1 MALCTDCTSKIEY
14 QGDGSQSKFTFDFE
28 YMESSD
34 VYVAAWDE
42 EKKEYYNLNGST
54 DWRFDNATTIEIL
67 PAPSYKFVIYRCT
80 DIDPLKAEFF
90 PGHPV
95 RAEDLNDNF
104 TQLQMGLEDAKCSI
118 EGLQED
124 VSDNNW
130 NNHSQTIKCEDPWES
145 DDEHVSTTCAQD
157 KRFWNKEEETIRST
171 SERFSYDDD
180 HVATTRAIEDR
191 FWNSVKD
198 SDSTYTTSNWNQH
211 AASPDSYVPTTGA
224 VEKRIKD
231 FITDEDLHSH
241 IVTGDMQRNGLW
253 DEDVTDDDHFPSTDA
268 SVERHDTW
276 YSDFHLSIGSR
287 SDIQPTTRHGDHGGG
302 AVNDE
307 TVDPGDENTVNYI
320 QPGKFWV
327 NTETQ
332 RLAYWN
338 NSNPDAGYWVHVAAM
353 PANDAPPVYVSD
365 QEPVGSYIEEGD
377 LWWNKADG
385 TLYVRYC
392 PDPSGSCQWV
402 DASPSFQNPV
412 INDIKVTNPI
422 TKTDD
427 PSGNFTTL
435 GFDISSLTYVP

>member
-34 VYVAAWDE
+34 VYVAAWDD

-67 PAPSYKFVIYRCT
+67 PAPEYKFVIYRCT
-80 DIDPLKAEFF
+80 EIDPLKAEFF

-95 RAEDLNDNF
+95 KASDLNDNF
-104 TQLQMGLEDAKCSI
+104 TQLQQGLQDAKCSI
-118 EGLQED
+118 SELKED

-130 NNHSQTIKCEDPWES
+130 NNHDQTIKCEDPWES
-145 DDEHVSTTCAQD
+145 DDEHISTTCAQD
-157 KRFWNKEEETIRST
+157 KRFWNQLPDSEGGGETIYSD
-171 SERFSYDDD
+171 SERFLYSDN
-180 HVATTRAIEDR
+180 HIASARAIEDR

-198 SDSTYTTSNWNQH
+198 SDSTYTSSDWHNH

-224 VEKRIKD
+224 VEKRISG
-231 FITDEDLHSH
+231 FITDDDVKDKF
-241 IVTGDMQRNGLW
+241 VTGVDQRNGLW
-253 DEDVTDDDHFPSTDA
+253 DVSATDDEHIPTTDA
-268 SVERHDTW
+268 VVERHDTW
-276 YSDFHLSIGSR
+276 YSDNHLAIGSSR
-287 SDIQPTTRHGDHGGG
+287 FVQPRHGDHGGG
-302 AVNDE
+302 
-307 TVDPGDENTVNYI
+307 DPELNPNESDTVNYI

-338 NSNPDAGYWVHVAAM
+338 NSNPEAGYWVHVAAM
-353 PANDAPPVYVSD
+353 PANDAPPVYVD
-365 QEPVGSYIEEGD
+365 DKEPTGSFIEEGD

-402 DASPSFQNPV
+402 DASPSFAGDSNIEVEAPLAKAV
-412 INDIKVTNPI
+412 EPI
-422 TKTDD
+422 TDKI
-427 PSGNFTTL
+427 TL
-435 GFDISSLTYVP
+435 SFSINSLSYV

>member
-1 MALCTDCTSKIEY
+1 MALCTDCPSKIEY

-34 VYVAAWDE
+34 VYVAAWDDD
-42 EKKEYYNLNGST
+42 KKEYYNLNGST

-67 PAPSYKFVIYRCT
+67 PAPEYKLVIYRCT

-118 EGLQED
+118 EELKED

-145 DDEHVSTTCAQD
+145 DDEHIATTCAQD
-157 KRFWNKEEETIRST
+157 KRFWNQIDVDSLDDFGETVTSE
-171 SERFSYDDD
+171 SERFLYTDNA
-180 HVATTRAIEDR
+180 VATTRAIEDR
-191 FWNSVKD
+191 FWNNVKD
-198 SDSTYTTSNWNQH
+198 SDSTYTTSNWQQH
-211 AASPDSYVPTTGA
+211 AASPNSYVPTTGA
-224 VEKRIKD
+224 VEKRISD
-231 FITDEDLHSH
+231 FITDDDLHSH

-276 YSDFHLSIGSR
+276 YSDNHLAIGSN
-287 SDIQPTTRHGDHGGG
+287 SLINPRHGNHGGPD
-302 AVNDE
+302 NNEDI
-307 TVDPGDENTVNYI
+307 DPGDQNIVNYI

-327 NTETQ
+327 NTQTQ

-338 NSNPDAGYWVHVAAM
+338 DQGYWVHVAAM

-365 QEPVGSYIEEGD
+365 QEPTGSFIEEGD

-402 DASPSFQNPV
+402 DASPSFAGDSNLDVEAPLAKE
-412 INDIKVTNPI
+412 IEPI
-422 TKTDD
+422 TDKITIK
-427 PSGNFTTL
+427 
-435 GFDISSLTYVP
+435 FDISSLTYVP

>member
-34 VYVAAWDE
+34 VKVAQYDE
-42 EKKEYYNLNGST
+42 TTKKYIDLVGGT
-54 DWRFDNATTIEIL
+54 DWTFDNATTIEIL

-130 NNHSQTIKCEDPWES
+130 NNHNQTIKCEDPWES
-145 DDEHVSTTCAQD
+145 DDEHIATTCAQD
-157 KRFWNKEEETIRST
+157 KRFWNQIDVDSDETVGETVT
-171 SERFSYDDD
+171 SKSKRFLYSDDA
-180 HVATTRAIEDR
+180 VATTRAIEDR
-191 FWNSVKD
+191 FWNNVKD
-198 SDSTYTTSNWNQH
+198 SDSTYTDSNWQQH
-211 AASPDSYVPTTGA
+211 AASPNSYVPTTGA
-224 VEKRIKD
+224 VEKRV
-231 FITDEDLHSH
+231 EDLISREDFNKEI
-241 IVTGDMQRNGLW
+241 IVTGDMQRNGKW
-253 DEDVTDDDHFPSTDA
+253 DEDVTDDSHVPTTSA

-276 YSDFHLSIGSR
+276 YSDDKL
-287 SDIQPTTRHGDHGGG
+287 
-302 AVNDE
+302 
-307 TVDPGDENTVNYI
+307 DPNVYI

-365 QEPVGSYIEEGD
+365 QEPTGSFIEEGD

-402 DASPSFQNPV
+402 DASPSFAGDSNIEVEAPLAKTV
-412 INDIKVTNPI
+412 EPI
-422 TKTDD
+422 TDKI
-427 PSGNFTTL
+427 TL
-435 GFDISSLTYVP
+435 SFSINSLSYV

>member
-42 EKKEYYNLNGST
+42 EKRKYYNLNGST

-67 PAPSYKFVIYRCT
+67 PAPEYKFVIYRCT
-80 DIDPLKAEFF
+80 EIDPLKAEFF

-95 RAEDLNDNF
+95 KASDLNDNF
-104 TQLQMGLEDAKCSI
+104 TQLQQSLEDTRCSI
-118 EGLQED
+118 EGLKDEL
-124 VSDNNW
+124 SDNVW
-130 NNHSQTIKCEDPWES
+130 DNHSQTVKCEDPWVS
-145 DDEHVSTTCAQD
+145 DDEHVATTCALE
-157 KRFWNKEEETIRST
+157 KRFWNQVPLYDVGDPDAETVT
-171 SERFSYDDD
+171 SNSDRFFYTDKA
-180 HVATTRAIEDR
+180 VATARAIEDR
-191 FWNSVKD
+191 FWNNVKD
-198 SDSTYTTSNWNQH
+198 SNSTYTTSEWYQH
-211 AASPDSYVPTTGA
+211 AASPNSYVPTTGA

-231 FITDEDLHSH
+231 FITDVDLEGRFVTRED
-241 IVTGDMQRNGLW
+241 QRKGLW
-253 DEDVTDDDHFPSTDA
+253 DELNTDDNHIPTTA
-268 SVERHDTW
+268 AVVERHDTH
-276 YSDFHLSIGSR
+276 YSDDKL
-287 SDIQPTTRHGDHGGG
+287 
-302 AVNDE
+302 
-307 TVDPGDENTVNYI
+307 DPNTYI

-338 NSNPDAGYWVHVAAM
+338 NSNPNAGYWVHVAAM
-353 PANDAPPVYVSD
+353 PSNDAPPVYVSD
-365 QEPVGSYIEEGD
+365 EEPTGSFIEEGD

-412 INDIKVTNPI
+412 INDIKVTAPI
-422 TKTDD
+422 SKTDD
-427 PSGNFTTL
+427 PSGNYTTIGL
-435 GFDISSLTYVP
+435 NISSLDYVS